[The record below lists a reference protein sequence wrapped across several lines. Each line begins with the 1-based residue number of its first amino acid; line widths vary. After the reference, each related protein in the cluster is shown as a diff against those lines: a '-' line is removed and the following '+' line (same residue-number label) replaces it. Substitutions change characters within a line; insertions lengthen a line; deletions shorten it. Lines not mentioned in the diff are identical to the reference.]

1 MNLTDR
7 GKAYLGICLLAFVF
21 SFFIVTLRLFPHFGM
36 ALSLLIF
43 AVFSYKYKKVK
54 DKDTKVYL
62 IFTLL
67 FPLFLFIRSEPLI
80 TFINLVATLFFG
92 FLMLLPKQKEGLAF
106 ADHIY
111 APILFAIKSVF
122 TTGDYYLEFKEK
134 KKYSEAIKI
143 TEVVFGILITILL
156 LLVVLPILSSANP
169 FFQRLV
175 SDTLNFLSLE
185 NLLKHIGYENIF
197 IWVIRVLLFL
207 FFIFIIPKVLI
218 LINKSHNYTL
228 GSQFQRNKLPLLI
241 PKIVLTIILFIFFI
255 TQLQFYFADA
265 ETLNNLGLSYSQ
277 HTREVFAQLSLVAG
291 IVLLLVYNDSSKS
304 SFSRILNWILGV
316 QGIFLT
322 LMAYKSV
329 AEYINAWGLT
339 YKRLYGLT
347 FATWTTGIFVL
358 FFNNYRQKNIA
369 MVFVK
374 NTIIFS
380 GVMLLLVNVL
390 NFDYLIYHLGKAET
404 VQGTDYTYLSTL
416 SSDSLSYK
424 EQFMKLEEVAG
435 QGEYSLEVYN
445 NKNPKI
451 ILYKIET
458 LQKKY
463 AKLDFRTLNV
473 LDYLQYRQVKSIDT
487 GKLREQYKNWLIG
500 R

>member
-1 MNLTDR
+1 
-7 GKAYLGICLLAFVF
+7 
-21 SFFIVTLRLFPHFGM
+21 
-36 ALSLLIF
+36 
-43 AVFSYKYKKVK
+43 
-54 DKDTKVYL
+54 
-62 IFTLL
+62 
-67 FPLFLFIRSEPLI
+67 
-80 TFINLVATLFFG
+80 
-92 FLMLLPKQKEGLAF
+92 MLLPKQKEGLAF

-185 NLLKHIGYENIF
+185 SLLKHIGYENIF

-277 HTREVFAQLSLVAG
+277 HTREVFGQLSLVAG
-291 IVLLLVYNDSSKS
+291 IVLVLIYNDKGKS
-304 SFSRILNWILGV
+304 TLGTILTYILGV

-329 AEYINAWGLT
+329 FEYINAWGLS

-347 FATWTTGIFVL
+347 FATWVTGIFFH
-358 FFNNYRQKNIA
+358 FFRNYRQNKGVA
-369 MVFVK
+369 MFVK
-374 NTIIFS
+374 KTIIFS
-380 GVMLLLVNVL
+380 GVILFLVNVL
-390 NFDYLIYHLGKAET
+390 NFDYLIYHFQKAKT
-404 VQGTDYTYLSTL
+404 GQGVDYTFLSTL
-416 SSDSLSYK
+416 SPDSLSYHDQFLNLK
-424 EQFMKLEEVAG
+424 EVTEKG
-435 QGEYSLEVYN
+435 DYSLEVYN
-445 NKNPKI
+445 NINPLI
-451 ILYKIET
+451 ILYKIES
-458 LQKKY
+458 LQRKY
-463 AKLDFRTLNV
+463 SKFDFRTV
-473 LDYLQYRQVKSIDT
+473 TFLDYLQYKQIKSVDT
-487 GKLREQYKNWLIG
+487 GKLRAYYENKFRFPNN
-500 R
+500 